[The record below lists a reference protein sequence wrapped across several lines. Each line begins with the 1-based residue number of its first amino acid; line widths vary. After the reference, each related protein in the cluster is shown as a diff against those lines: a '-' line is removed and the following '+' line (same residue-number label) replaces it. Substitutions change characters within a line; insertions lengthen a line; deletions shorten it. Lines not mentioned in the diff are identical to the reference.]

1 MQPTKEE
8 VLSRFE
14 FILQGEISREE
25 VADWASEYVMHDSPN
40 VTDETVWEL
49 LILACGIDLKNSPD
63 EYLHDEQ
70 NIKDWIKE
78 FSV

>member
-8 VLSRFE
+8 LLSRFE

-25 VADWASEYVMHDSPN
+25 VADWASEYVMQDSPN

>member
-1 MQPTKEE
+1 MEPTKEE
-8 VLSRFE
+8 VLNRFKL
-14 FILQGEISREE
+14 ILQGTMSREE
-25 VADWASEYVMHDSPN
+25 VADWASEYVMQDFPD
-40 VTDETVWEL
+40 VKDETAWQL
-49 LILACGIDLKNSPD
+49 LKIACGVDLKDSPD